1 MDAIVGIAFSP
12 GPHVSSS
19 KLLWEVGN
27 PFEGGNG
34 GEERNTRKLCVILHL
49 CRGGGSWGVLGRE
62 LPVGLLGRAGVVSAG
77 RPYPGRGGRNT
88 EYELAIPSMP
98 SAISE
103 GIVHATLAQRSRL
116 TRAAVGRTIFLRTEA
131 VPCSPAGIF
140 DRIPRLALPPG
151 GGVCCTSCCIATMS
165 CLGLTGAHCTSTQR
179 RTIPEI
185 DRWCH
190 GPQSLFNKRGNQL

>member
-1 MDAIVGIAFSP
+1 MRECESPEMDAIVGIAFSP

-116 TRAAVGRTIFLRTEA
+116 TRAGVGRTIFLRTEA

-140 DRIPRLALPPG
+140 DRIPRAGAATWRGCVLHVVLHSDDVLPRADGCPLH
-151 GGVCCTSCCIATMS
+151 VHAEKDYS
-165 CLGLTGAHCTSTQR
+165 R
-179 RTIPEI
+179 
-185 DRWCH
+185 DR
-190 GPQSLFNKRGNQL
+190 